1 MSRKRMFFIYNP
13 KSGRGLIKANL
24 PEILNIFSASDYE
37 VITHATQFRTD
48 AFEMAREYAGENKCD
63 IIVCAGGDGTIDE
76 VADGVMKAGS
86 SIPVGIISAG
96 STNDF
101 GYSLGIPGDILT
113 AAKAVLTGHP
123 FACDIATF
131 NDTYFTYT
139 AAFGTLADVSYDT
152 PQDIKNA
159 LGYAAYVLNGMMRL
173 PTVKSYH
180 LRCTYDGKTVEG
192 DYLIGMVVSSNSI
205 GGLRGITGEGVKL
218 DDGLHELILIKAPKK
233 IGDLTHAL
241 NEVIARKFKGGK
253 YLLYARVNEVNI
265 EFDEAVPWSL
275 DGEYGGQQTEVNIR
289 VINKGINYLVP

>member
-1 MSRKRMFFIYNP
+1 MSRKRMLFIYNQR
-13 KSGRGLIKANL
+13 SGRGLIKANL
-24 PEILNIFSASDYE
+24 PEILDIFSGSDYE
-37 VITHATQFRTD
+37 VITHATQFRSD
-48 AFEMAREYAGENKCD
+48 AFEVAKEYAGEEKCD
-63 IIVCAGGDGTIDE
+63 VIVCAGGDGTIDE

-86 SIPVGIISAG
+86 RIPVGIISAG

-101 GYSLGIPGDILT
+101 GYSLGIPGEILS
-113 AAKAVLTGHP
+113 AAKAVLAGHP
-123 FACDIATF
+123 FACDIASF
-131 NDTYFTYT
+131 NDTFFTYT

-180 LRCTYDGKTVEG
+180 LRCTYDGKTIEG
-192 DYLIGMVVSSNSI
+192 DYLIGMVVSSNSV

-233 IGDLTHAL
+233 IGDMAHAL
-241 NEVIARKFKGGK
+241 NEVITRKFKGGK
-253 YLLYARVNEVNI
+253 YLLYARVNEVRI

-275 DGEYGGQQTEVNIR
+275 DGEYGGQQTEVNIK